1 MNTPNQTRVHQQPG
15 TEWYAGEHPLK
26 SSPLPLCSSP
36 LPLCKR
42 RPHKSRV
49 IAFWAS
55 ISSVAA
61 TLLNAQPS
69 GTSTVPVPREN
80 QAGAGQ
86 RTPSITKPAN
96 NAYRLCGNDLVN
108 IRVFQE
114 DELESSVRIAKDGS
128 ITFPLIGHVSIGGK
142 TLPEACVAVETA
154 LRSFCKSPQV
164 VIRIVEYNKRRF
176 TVLGQVNRPGTFEMP
191 DEGPLSLL
199 EAIGMAGGYSRI
211 ANPSKVTLKRT
222 SPDGS
227 EQIFRLDA
235 KRMARESSIAPFL
248 LRTGDTIVVEET
260 LF

>member
-1 MNTPNQTRVHQQPG
+1 LHQSH
-15 TEWYAGEHPLK
+15 AIPLFA
-26 SSPLPLCSSP
+26 
-36 LPLCKR
+36 
-42 RPHKSRV
+42 V
-49 IAFWAS
+49 ISCAA
-55 ISSVAA
+55 IS
-61 TLLNAQPS
+61 LLNAQPS
-69 GTSTVPVPREN
+69 GGGVPPVPREN
-80 QAGAGQ
+80 QAALAQ
-86 RTPSITKPAN
+86 RAPAITKPAS
-96 NAYRLCGNDLVN
+96 NAYRLCGNDLVQ

-114 DELESSVRIAKDGS
+114 DELETSVRIAKDGS
-128 ITFPLIGHVSIGGK
+128 ITFPMIGSVCIGGK
-142 TLPEACVAVETA
+142 TLTEACLVVETA
-154 LRSFCKSPQV
+154 LRTFCKTPQV

-248 LRTGDTIVVEET
+248 LKTGDTIVVEET

>member
-1 MNTPNQTRVHQQPG
+1 MKMPNHTGAQPRSRN
-15 TEWYAGEHPLK
+15 EQYAAENPVKHSRFRHSQRHLQK
-26 SSPLPLCSSP
+26 S
-36 LPLCKR
+36 
-42 RPHKSRV
+42 H
-49 IAFWAS
+49 F
-55 ISSVAA
+55 ISLFTVVSGIAA

-69 GTSTVPVPREN
+69 TGNTIAVPREN
-80 QAGAGQ
+80 QAGFVQ
-86 RTPSITKPAN
+86 KTPALTKQASS
-96 NAYRLCGNDLVN
+96 AYRLCGSDLVH

-114 DELESSVRIAKDGS
+114 DELDTSVRIAKDGS
-128 ITFPLIGHVSIGGK
+128 ITFPMIGSVCIGGK
-142 TLPEACVAVETA
+142 TLPEACTTIETA
-154 LRSFCKSPQV
+154 LRTFCKSPQV

-227 EQIFRLDA
+227 EHIFRLDA

-248 LRTGDTIVVEET
+248 LKTGDTIVVEET